1 MRARAVAG
9 IGTSGARAARVTP
22 RGGAGTARA
31 RSARGRPRASR
42 VTGTTA
48 YGAATLG
55 GACHDPAH
63 LHSRRGLGAVAAVL
77 VVAHYGG
84 RGVDRGGPPAVSP
97 GARGPV
103 QLGGVVTRRV
113 GRWWARRRE
122 ASGVRWWALRCGR
135 CAVPGPWTLAQ
146 GPALVAA
153 WRAGWSFSLPL
164 TTDGVVCVA
173 CSGGAQSTVYGSR
186 QHVSRGAP

>member
-55 GACHDPAH
+55 GAYRDAPH
-63 LHSRRGLGAVAAVL
+63 LHPRGRRAAAALL
-77 VVAHYGG
+77 VVAHHG
-84 RGVDRGGPPAVSP
+84 RGRVDGRGPPAVSARP
-97 GARGPV
+97 RGPV